1 MNAIPPTCLQG
12 DEYIYGANQPQYMPL
27 PARTLDGPEAIV
39 ITEWQLTEEE
49 RALIAA
55 GENIRL
61 SVMTW
66 GEKLQPLKLEITTPE
81 GD

>member
-1 MNAIPPTCLQG
+1 MRAIPPTCLVG
-12 DEYIYGANQPQYMPL
+12 DEHIYGANQPQYQPL
-27 PARTLDGPEAIV
+27 PARTLEGPEAV
-39 ITEWQLTEEE
+39 VVTEWQLTEEE
-49 RALIAA
+49 RALIAQ

-66 GEKLQPLKLEITTPE
+66 GERLQPVMLEITTPE